1 MAYTLQSNWTEA
13 RIRADL
19 VDQFRKWNKDD
30 RNNAGSGDVIGQYD
44 FPIPAN
50 IGEAA
55 ATIRFELR
63 GRPITV
69 ECSSQREYRLN
80 LRCIGKTIEAM
91 RLNEKRG
98 IADTIRKAYLQ
109 IEEPK
114 EQRDPYEVLGIRPD
128 TGPEIIKAAYLAL
141 AKIYHP
147 DNGTQPDAAKMAE
160 INEAH
165 EIAIERIGQ

>member
-1 MAYTLQSNWTEA
+1 MTYTLRTSWTEA
-13 RIRADL
+13 AIRADL
-19 VDQFRKWNKDD
+19 IDQFRKWGKDD
-30 RNNAGSGDVIGQYD
+30 KVSGGSGEVVGAYD
-44 FPIPAN
+44 FPIPAT
-50 IGEAA
+50 IGEVA
-55 ATIRFELR
+55 ATLRFELR
-63 GRPITV
+63 GQPITV

-80 LRCIGKTIEAM
+80 LRCIGMTIEAM

-109 IEEPK
+109 IEPAK

-141 AKIYHP
+141 AKIFHP
-147 DNGTQPDAAKMAE
+147 DNGTSPDAAKMAE